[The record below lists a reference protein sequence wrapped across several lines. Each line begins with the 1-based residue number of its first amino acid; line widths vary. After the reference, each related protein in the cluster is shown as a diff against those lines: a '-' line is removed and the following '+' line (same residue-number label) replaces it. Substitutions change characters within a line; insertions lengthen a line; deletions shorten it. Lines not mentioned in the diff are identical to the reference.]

1 MPAPATWSAQT
12 QWPPEP
18 RHVGDARRFVAERL
32 VATDLDHLVDTVG
45 LIVSELATNA
55 VRHAHSPFRVSL
67 AREEDQ
73 LLLVVRDESSAPAL
87 LGEGE
92 PSAGG
97 GRGLQLVSTLSRE
110 WGVTPHARGGKSVW
124 ARIDIVEAE
133 MLSV

>member
-18 RHVGDARRFVAERL
+18 RHVGDARRFVAEQL

-67 AREEDQ
+67 ARAEDQ

-87 LGEGE
+87 LGEGDA
-92 PSAGG
+92 SAVG
-97 GRGLQLVSTLSRE
+97 GRGLQLVSTLSHA
-110 WGVTPHARGGKSVW
+110 WGVTPHAGDGKSVW
-124 ARIDIVEAE
+124 ARFDIVEAE

>member
-1 MPAPATWSAQT
+1 MPSPDTWSAQAL
-12 QWPPEP
+12 WPPAP
-18 RHVGDARRFVAERL
+18 RHVGDARRFVTDRL
-32 VATDLDHLVDTVG
+32 VVTDLEHLVDAVG

-87 LGEGE
+87 LGEGD
-92 PSAGG
+92 PSALG

-110 WGVTPHARGGKSVW
+110 WGVTPHAGDGKSVW
-124 ARIDIVEAE
+124 ARFDIVEAE

>member
-12 QWPPEP
+12 QWTPEP

-87 LGEGE
+87 LGEGDA
-92 PSAGG
+92 SAVG
-97 GRGLQLVSTLSRE
+97 GRGLQLVSTLSHE
-110 WGVTPHARGGKSVW
+110 WGVTPHVGDGKSVW
-124 ARIDIVEAE
+124 ARFDIVEEE